1 MESPHG
7 TKVQQSLPARR
18 HARTRPRSLS
28 VPAHGR
34 AQETEP
40 EEVVSPL
47 VATPIASPNPVLGAD
62 DKVHLAYRH
71 RTEKDR
77 ALDAGSGAVL
87 GTMEG
92 AGLAKMLRLNGG
104 SKGTALPGGGPGP
117 AYRRAASVH
126 RW

>member
-1 MESPHG
+1 M
-7 TKVQQSLPARR
+7 
-18 HARTRPRSLS
+18 
-28 VPAHGR
+28 
-34 AQETEP
+34 
-40 EEVVSPL
+40 VSPL

-62 DKVHLAYRH
+62 DKVQLVLLNMAPGDIGLKKIE
-71 RTEKDR
+71 T
-77 ALDAGSGAVL
+77 LDAGSGAVL